1 MRALKDFLGLP
12 ESAVAVARTVKDFAA
27 YLKAL
32 LLACLAI
39 LLLAPSP
46 SLARDD
52 HGVTDGTILLGSYQ
66 PMTGNESSYAR
77 MGKGADAWYRH
88 VNEQGGVNGRKI
100 IFKMVDDSYNP
111 GRTKVLVKELI
122 ERDKVF
128 AIANPLGSATTAAVI
143 DYIADRKVP
152 LVGAG
157 TGAEKNVTYPS
168 RYVFPLYPTYI
179 YEGRQ
184 MVRFAREQLGAR
196 TVSLLYQ
203 NDPGGKTHLEG
214 VKSALEKYGVKL
226 ADAEPYEESELDV
239 SAQVIRMKE
248 AGADVLI
255 CSCAPEHAAKF
266 FTERQKLGWKI
277 PVIVVFSGQS
287 PKVIELAGKEAV
299 EGAYFTSIFRRADS
313 PDPQM
318 RLFVR
323 LLKKYYPG
331 EEPDA
336 IHMWGYAGAQVV
348 TEGLRRMG
356 AQNITRE
363 RFVAALESI
372 RGWKGSLIP
381 VVNIEKGN
389 APEHILIKNFSWLQV
404 RNGNWI
410 SVVPKWMK

>member
-1 MRALKDFLGLP
+1 VRTLKDLRGLL
-12 ESAVAVARTVKDFAA
+12 ESAVSVESTVKTIAP
-27 YLKAL
+27 YLKPL
-32 LLACLAI
+32 LLATLAI
-39 LLLAPSP
+39 FLLEPSP

-52 HGVTDGTILLGSYQ
+52 PGVRDGTILLGSYQ
-66 PMTGNESSYAR
+66 PLTGAESSYAR
-77 MGKGADAWYRH
+77 MGKGADVWYRH
-88 VNEQGGVNGRKI
+88 VNEEGGVNGRKI

-143 DYIADRKVP
+143 DYIADKKVP

-157 TGAEKNVTYPS
+157 TGAEKNVTYPNK
-168 RYVFPLYPTYI
+168 YVFPLYPTYI

-184 MVRFAREQLGAR
+184 MVRFAKEHLGAR

-203 NDPGGKTHLEG
+203 NDAGGKTHLEG
-214 VKSALEKYGVKL
+214 VKSALEENGVIL
-226 ADAEPYEESELDV
+226 SDAEPYEKSELDV
-239 SAQVIRMKE
+239 SSQVIRIKK
-248 AGADVLI
+248 AGADALI

-318 RLFVR
+318 RLFVK
-323 LLKKYYPG
+323 LLKKYYPN

-348 TEGLRRMG
+348 TEALKRMG
-356 AQNITRE
+356 TQNITRE

-372 RGWKGSLIP
+372 KNWKGSLIP
-381 VVNIEKGN
+381 VVDIEKGN

-404 RNGNWI
+404 RNGNWVNI
-410 SVVPKWMK
+410 VPKWMK